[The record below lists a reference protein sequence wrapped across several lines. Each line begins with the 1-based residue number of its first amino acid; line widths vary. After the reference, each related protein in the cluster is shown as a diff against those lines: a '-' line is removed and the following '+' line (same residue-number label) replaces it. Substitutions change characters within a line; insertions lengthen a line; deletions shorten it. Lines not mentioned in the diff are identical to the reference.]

1 MEYYS
6 EEDSD
11 DELVEIITQAH
22 DELIMFIREQLF
34 EHNYPTDDTT
44 VDDIAIEVARYT
56 LNINDSG
63 TV

>member
-22 DELIMFIREQLF
+22 DKLVMFIREKLF

-56 LNINDSG
+56 LNINDRG
-63 TV
+63 TI